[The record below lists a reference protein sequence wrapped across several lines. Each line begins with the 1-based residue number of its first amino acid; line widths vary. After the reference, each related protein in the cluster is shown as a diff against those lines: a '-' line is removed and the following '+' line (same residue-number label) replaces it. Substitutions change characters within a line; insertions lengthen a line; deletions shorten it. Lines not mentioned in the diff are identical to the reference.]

1 MTGSARIL
9 PVIWRRK
16 VTFVVAALLCM
27 GAVAAVTAA
36 LPKVYSSEA
45 YLLVTPSRAVGS
57 DFEAT
62 QLTQILTKTYSELIE
77 TPGIAEEVERRV
89 GTPQSSASVSVTA
102 VPQSQLLVLESE
114 APTAR
119 GAQELANTYAM
130 VFADRVRALGR
141 SGDTAGT
148 VSLAEAA
155 TRPTSPARPRPLL
168 NLAVGVVLALL
179 AGLLAATLR
188 DRLDQRLDLDG
199 DVLELFDL
207 PIIGRLPRGART
219 EIGAAALAEASRV
232 LLANLTFANLGQRP
246 RSVAVVSAR
255 EQEGKSTTS
264 LQIGQAA
271 AELGIEA
278 LVVEADLRRP
288 SLLGKLG
295 MSDTARRHGFASALI
310 DDRRPIHDQV
320 VIPPQGGP
328 DVLIAGATPPNP
340 AALLGS
346 DRLADFHRRAGEE
359 YELVV
364 FDTPPFSAGADASF
378 VAASAEVVVLVVD
391 AARTR
396 RAPLRQAVEQLR
408 RARANVLGIVVN
420 RDAGIVDGYYYYGTS
435 GSAPSGAELKAGVED
450 APPDGE
456 PIIARSRAHG
466 TQP

>member
-16 VTFVVAALLCM
+16 LTFLIAALLCLL
-27 GAVAAVTAA
+27 AVAGTTAL
-36 LPKVYSSEA
+36 LPKVYSSDA
-45 YLLVTPSRAVGS
+45 YLLVTPSGAVGS

-77 TPGIAEEVERRV
+77 TPGIADEVERRT
-89 GTPQSSASVSVTA
+89 GAKQSSESVSVTA
-102 VPQSQLLVLESE
+102 VPQSQLLVLEAE
-114 APTAR
+114 ARTAR
-119 GAQELANTYAM
+119 GAQELANAYAS
-130 VFADRVRALGR
+130 VFADRVRELER
-141 SGDTAGT
+141 SGNTTGT

-155 TRPTSPARPRPLL
+155 SRPASPARPRPLL

-188 DRLDQRLDLDG
+188 DRLDQRLHLDG

-207 PIIGRLPRGART
+207 PIIGRLPRGTQGEA
-219 EIGAAALAEASRV
+219 GAAALAEASRV
-232 LLANLTFANLGQRP
+232 LLANLTFANLGRRP

-264 LQIGQAA
+264 LQLGQAA

-288 SLLGKLG
+288 SLLRKLG
-295 MSDTARRHGFASALI
+295 MSETAQRHGFASALI

-320 VIPPQGGP
+320 VDPPQGGP
-328 DVLIAGATPPNP
+328 DVLIAGAMPPNP

-346 DRLADFHRRAGEE
+346 ERLANFQERACEE
-359 YELVV
+359 YDLVI

-378 VAASAEVVVLVVD
+378 VAASAEVVVLVAD
-391 AARTR
+391 ASRTR
-396 RAPLRQAVEQLR
+396 RAPLRQTVEQLR
-408 RARANVLGIVVN
+408 RARATVLGIVVN
-420 RDAGIVDGYYYYGTS
+420 RDAGTVDGYYHYGTKS
-435 GSAPSGAELKAGVED
+435 GTPSRAERDAGVEN

-456 PIIARSRAHG
+456 PLIARMRARG
-466 TQP
+466 TQS